1 MRRRPFET
9 YTSPWIERK
18 FAAGTYELVVA
29 GTFRGR
35 SACGVSLQ
43 QGEGSSWSDL
53 ERTTA
58 TETETRFRVPV
69 GSAASRL
76 RYRLELRTGGA
87 GSGPTVAA
95 VELRASK

>member
-1 MRRRPFET
+1 MV
-9 YTSPWIERK
+9 S
-18 FAAGTYELVVA
+18 

-43 QGEGSSWSDL
+43 HGDGASWSDL
-53 ERTTA
+53 VRTAA

-69 GSAASRL
+69 GTAATRL

-87 GSGPTVAA
+87 GSGPTVTA
-95 VELRASK
+95 VELRASQ